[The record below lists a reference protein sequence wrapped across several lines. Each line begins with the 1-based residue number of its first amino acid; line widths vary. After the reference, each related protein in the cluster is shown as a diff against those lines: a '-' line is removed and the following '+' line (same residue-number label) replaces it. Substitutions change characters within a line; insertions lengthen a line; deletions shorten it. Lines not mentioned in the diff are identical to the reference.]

1 MNDPSLARRPP
12 LAGSRRKIATFYY
25 SEINVKLDF

>member
-12 LAGSRRKIATFYY
+12 LAGSRRKVATFYY
-25 SEINVKLDF
+25 SEINVKLYF